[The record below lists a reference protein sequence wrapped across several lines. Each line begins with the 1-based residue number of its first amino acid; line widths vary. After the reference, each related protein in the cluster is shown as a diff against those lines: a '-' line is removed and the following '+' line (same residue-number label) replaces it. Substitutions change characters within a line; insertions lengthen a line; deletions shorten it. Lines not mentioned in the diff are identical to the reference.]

1 MTTFEAKVTQG
12 IPANRLIAL
21 GGINTEGNPEEG
33 WETVY
38 LILSKK
44 GWIPD
49 LVSTSD
55 LENGSFVNVTI
66 KNNPV
71 WKVEASENLPAGTLV
86 QCDDDGR
93 VKHYRPEDGN
103 HIGFTTHSVEEGEV
117 VEIVRKYGTMPQNQV
132 EATSFGAEGFEQTE
146 NDDDNQVANSEFPK
160 HTGGGYYEL
169 SNGEKV
175 KGKDA
180 AIEAEKA
187 LKSGEET

>member
-1 MTTFEAKVTQG
+1 MITFKAKVTQD
-12 IPANRLIAL
+12 IPANRLIGL
-21 GGINTEGNPEEG
+21 GGINTEGDPEEG

-55 LENGSFVNVTI
+55 LEKDSVVNVTI

-71 WKVEASENLPAGTLV
+71 WKVESSEDLPAGTLV

-103 HIGFTTHSVEEGEV
+103 HFGFTTHSVKAGEV
-117 VEIVRKYGTMPQNQV
+117 VQIVRKYGQMPQKQ
-132 EATSFGAEGFEQTE
+132 
-146 NDDDNQVANSEFPK
+146 
-160 HTGGGYYEL
+160 
-169 SNGEKV
+169 
-175 KGKDA
+175 
-180 AIEAEKA
+180 
-187 LKSGEET
+187 EETMAFVPQSKESYSDLTVNELKQKLDEKGVEYKKNATKKELIELLEGD

>member
-1 MTTFEAKVTQG
+1 MTTCEAKFSQD
-12 IPANRLIAL
+12 IPANRLMAL
-21 GGINTEGNPEEG
+21 SSINAQDNPEEG

-44 GWIPD
+44 GCIPD
-49 LVSTSD
+49 LVSTSG
-55 LENGSFVNVTI
+55 LEKDSDVNVTI

-71 WKVEASENLPAGTLV
+71 WKVESSENLPAGTLV

-103 HIGFTTHSVEEGEV
+103 HFGFTTHSVKAGEV
-117 VEIVRKYGTMPQNQV
+117 VEIIRKYGSMPQNQMG
-132 EATSFGAEGFEQTE
+132 ASSFDARKFNNE
-146 NDDDNQVANSEFPK
+146 EFPK

-175 KGKDA
+175 QGKDS
-180 AIEAEKA
+180 AIEAEKSIE
-187 LKSGEET
+187 KR

>member
-1 MTTFEAKVTQG
+1 MTTFEAKVTQD

-21 GGINTEGNPEEG
+21 GGVNTEGNPEEG

-71 WKVEASENLPAGTLV
+71 WKVEASEDLPAGTLV

-103 HIGFTTHSVEEGEV
+103 HFGFTTHSVKAGEV
-117 VEIVRKYGTMPQNQV
+117 VQIVRKYGHMPQNQV
-132 EATSFGAEGFEQTE
+132 EASFFSA
-146 NDDDNQVANSEFPK
+146 DDNNQVANSEFPK

-180 AIEAEKA
+180 AIEAEEA
-187 LKSGEET
+187 LKSGE

>member
-1 MTTFEAKVTQG
+1 MTTFKAKVTQD
-12 IPANRLIAL
+12 IPANRLIGL
-21 GGINTEGNPEEG
+21 GGINTEGDPEEG

-55 LENGSFVNVTI
+55 LEKDSVVNVTI

-71 WKVEASENLPAGTLV
+71 WRVESSEDLPAGTLV

-103 HIGFTTHSVEEGEV
+103 HFGFTTHSVKAGEI
-117 VEIVRKYGTMPQNQV
+117 VEIVRKYGSMPQNQTEIMSFVTQSKESYSDLTVNELKKKLDEKGV
-132 EATSFGAEGFEQTE
+132 EYKKNATKKELIELLEG
-146 NDDDNQVANSEFPK
+146 D
-160 HTGGGYYEL
+160 
-169 SNGEKV
+169 
-175 KGKDA
+175 
-180 AIEAEKA
+180 
-187 LKSGEET
+187 

>member
-1 MTTFEAKVTQG
+1 MKFNAKVTED
-12 IPANRLIAL
+12 IPANRLIGL
-21 GGINTEGNPEEG
+21 GGVNTEGDPEEG

-44 GWIPD
+44 GWVPD

-55 LENGSFVNVTI
+55 LEKGSIVNVNI

-71 WKVEASENLPAGTLV
+71 WKVEASEDLPAGTLV
-86 QCDDDGR
+86 QCDEDGR

-103 HIGFTTHSVEEGEV
+103 HFGFTTHSVKAGEV
-117 VEIVRKYGTMPQNQV
+117 VEVVRKYGSMPQNQV
-132 EATSFGAEGFEQTE
+132 EASFFSA
-146 NDDDNQVANSEFPK
+146 DDENQVANSEFPK

-180 AIEAEKA
+180 AIEAEEA
-187 LKSGEET
+187 LKSGE

>member
-1 MTTFEAKVTQG
+1 MTTFEAKVTQD
-12 IPANRLIAL
+12 IPANRLIGL
-21 GGINTEGNPEEG
+21 GGINTEGDPEEG

-55 LENGSFVNVTI
+55 LEKDSFVNVKI

-71 WKVEASENLPAGTLV
+71 WKVESSEDLPAGTLV

-103 HIGFTTHSVEEGEV
+103 HFGFTTHSVKAGEV
-117 VEIVRKYGTMPQNQV
+117 VEIVRKYGHMPQKQGEAMSFTPQSKENNANDLTVNELKQKLDEKGV
-132 EATSFGAEGFEQTE
+132 EYKKNATKKELIELLGGVEG
-146 NDDDNQVANSEFPK
+146 
-160 HTGGGYYEL
+160 
-169 SNGEKV
+169 
-175 KGKDA
+175 
-180 AIEAEKA
+180 
-187 LKSGEET
+187 

>member
-1 MTTFEAKVTQG
+1 MTTFKAKVTQD
-12 IPANRLIAL
+12 IPANRLIGL
-21 GGINTEGNPEEG
+21 GGVNTEGDMEEG

-44 GWIPD
+44 GWVPD

-55 LENGSFVNVTI
+55 LKKGSVVNVTI

-103 HIGFTTHSVEEGEV
+103 HFGFTTHSAKAGEV
-117 VEIVRKYGTMPQNQV
+117 VEIVRKYGHMP
-132 EATSFGAEGFEQTE
+132 
-146 NDDDNQVANSEFPK
+146 PK
-160 HTGGGYYEL
+160 Q
-169 SNGEKV
+169 
-175 KGKDA
+175 
-180 AIEAEKA
+180 
-187 LKSGEET
+187 EETMAFTQTSKENNTDDLTVSELKQRLDEKGIEYKSSATKKELIELLEGD

>member
-1 MTTFEAKVTQG
+1 MTTFQAKVTQN
-12 IPANRLIAL
+12 IPANRLIGL
-21 GGINTEGNPEEG
+21 GGINTEGDPEEG

-44 GWIPD
+44 GWVPD

-55 LENGSFVNVTI
+55 LEKGSIVNVNI
-66 KNNPV
+66 KNNTV
-71 WKVEASENLPAGTLV
+71 WKVEASEDLPAGTLV

-103 HIGFTTHSVEEGEV
+103 HFGFTTHSVKAGEV
-117 VEIVRKYGTMPQNQV
+117 VQIVRKYGQMPQNQV
-132 EATSFGAEGFEQTE
+132 EAASFNAEEFEQTE
-146 NDDDNQVANSEFPK
+146 NDDDNQVADSEFPK

-187 LKSGEET
+187 LQE